1 MRKFV
6 FLLLLL
12 GVCGFVC
19 SGSALAQFD
28 TGAVL
33 GAVTD
38 ARGSSVGEAKIT
50 LEDVN
55 RGATL
60 SVMTKSDGS
69 FQFPSAPIGQYR
81 IRTER
86 AGFGVQ
92 TSQVFQLTLGAR
104 QRIDFQLNVEALQ
117 SVVEVH
123 ATVPIVQVDSSDR
136 GQTVD
141 AAQIKEL
148 PLNGRYYS
156 DLVLLSTG
164 VMRAPSSFGS
174 SSSFREG
181 SFNVNGLRST
191 TNNFLMDGLDNNY
204 FGTSNQG
211 FSNEVVQPPP
221 DAIAEFRLITNNQ
234 TAEYGRS
241 GGATVIASLRSG
253 TNQFHGNVWE
263 FIRNTSLNANGYFKA
278 AAGKARL
285 NRNQFGGTFGG
296 PIWRDKTFFFMDYE
310 GYRQVESTV
319 QSAVLPTAA
328 QRLGNFGAGVP
339 IRNPYTGVLYANGQI
354 PNADIIRFAST
365 VMAALPAN
373 TSAGNGA
380 NYTTLY
386 KISDKRNKGDIKI
399 DHYFTDKIRAFARW
413 DQSQFNVFDPGLITG
428 IAGGNGNGTQI
439 VPIKSLATGVTW
451 TLNDRTLLDFG
462 FGYSQ
467 SDAGKSPPLAGGPS
481 MLDMF
486 GITGLPTDKAYTGGI
501 SSETL
506 LGFTALGRQATSPQ
520 FQHPQ
525 LYDPKMNFTR
535 LVGAHTLKAG
545 IEYQWVGV
553 RTLDVNPILGRD
565 VYSGLFSA
573 PAVGTAIPGGGTV
586 TAAQI
591 TANQSFYSLADFLY
605 GARNQYQLVN
615 PGYVNHRQQ
624 AGFGYVQDDWK
635 LSKTLSLN
643 FGVRYELVTPFYEKD
658 NLLSNYDPTT
668 NSILLAK
675 PGSIYDR
682 ALVNMDTNNF
692 APRVGVAWSATPK
705 TVVHAGFGL
714 GYINT
719 NRTGTSYLAY
729 NGPRFV
735 LATITQSVPT
745 AASFRTTQQGYPA
758 DFTSSATFNP
768 RASTVQYIPKDSPSG
783 RVQSYYLSVQRQL
796 PGQWLVDA
804 AYVGNNANNLIIIND
819 INQARPNAQ
828 GENTNVELRRPN
840 QTFSSIAATLPYG
853 TSNYNGL
860 QLKVEKRTQGG
871 LYFLNSFTWSKT
883 IDVASQAFD
892 SSNGNGTSVQDINN
906 VRADRGISNYDRPF
920 NNITSVVYQLPFGRG
935 RKFLG
940 SVPRA
945 VDYVL
950 GGWDVNTI
958 VNMRSGEPVTLSYSA
973 SAQGQVV
980 PVLAVLG
987 RNSYRPNVTGSPVLP
1002 EGQRT
1007 PQKYLNAANVSAPLY
1022 YSPFG
1027 NSGRNTFRG
1036 YAFYQADL
1044 GISKNFPVTERVK
1057 VLFRSE
1063 AFNVLN
1069 HTNFAAPDG
1078 NISNTTFGVIT
1089 SAYPPRQLQ
1098 FALKVQF

>member
-1 MRKFV
+1 MRKFL
-6 FLLLLL
+6 FLFVL
-12 GVCGFVC
+12 GLFCPL
-19 SGSALAQFD
+19 SALSQFD
-28 TGAVL
+28 TGSIL
-33 GAVTD
+33 GTVTD
-38 ARGSSVGEAKIT
+38 ARGSLVSSARIS
-50 LEDVN
+50 LEDVT
-55 RGATL
+55 RGTTL
-60 SVMTKSDGS
+60 TTVTGTDGN
-69 FQFPSAPIGQYR
+69 FQFPSAPIGRYR
-81 IRTER
+81 IKTEH

-92 TSQVFQLTLGAR
+92 SSQVFQLTIGAR
-104 QRIDFQLNVEALQ
+104 QRIDFELHVEQVQ
-117 SVVEVH
+117 SVVEVQ

-136 GQTVD
+136 GQTID
-141 AAQIKEL
+141 ASQIKEL

-164 VMRAPSSFGS
+164 VIRSPSSFGS
-174 SSSFREG
+174 SSAFREG

-263 FIRNTSLNANGYFKA
+263 FIRNTELNANGYFKA

-285 NRNQFGGTFGG
+285 NRNQFGLTFGG
-296 PIWRDKTFFFMDYE
+296 PIWKNKTFFFADYE

-319 QSAVLPTAA
+319 QSAVLPTLA
-328 QRLGNFGAGVP
+328 QRLGTFGAGVP
-339 IRNPYTGVLYANGQI
+339 IKNPYTGVLYADGQV
-354 PNADIIRFAST
+354 PSGDIIKFAS
-365 VMAALPAN
+365 VVLAALPTPTA
-373 TSAGNGA
+373 AGNGA

-386 KISDKRNKGDIKI
+386 KISDNRNKGDFKL
-399 DHYFTDKIRAFARW
+399 DHYFTEKVRAFVRY
-413 DQSQFNVFDPGLITG
+413 DQSQFNVFDPGLIPG
-428 IAGGNGNGTQI
+428 LAGGNGNGTQI
-439 VPIKSLATGVTW
+439 VPIQSVAGGVTW
-451 TLNDRTLLDFG
+451 TVNDRTLVDAG

-481 MLDMF
+481 MLELF
-486 GITGLPTDKAYTGGI
+486 GIPGLPTDKVYTGGI

-520 FQHPQ
+520 FQHPK
-525 LYDPKMNFTR
+525 LFDPKMNVTR
-535 LVGAHTLKAG
+535 ILGAHTLKG
-545 IEYQWVGV
+545 GLEYQWLGV

-565 VYSGLFSA
+565 VYTGLFSA
-573 PAVGTAIPGGGTV
+573 PAVGTLLPNGTTV

-591 TANQSFYSLADFLY
+591 SANQIFYSLADFLY

-615 PGYVNHRQQ
+615 PGYVHHRQQ
-624 AGFGYVQDDWK
+624 AGFIYAQDDWK
-635 LSKTLSLN
+635 LSKTVTVN
-643 FGVRYELVTPFYEKD
+643 FGVRYELVTPFYERD
-658 NLLSNYDPTT
+658 NLLSNYDPAT

-675 PGSIYDR
+675 SGSIYDR
-682 ALVNMDTNNF
+682 SLVQMDTNNF
-692 APRVGVAWSATPK
+692 GPRVGVAWSATPK
-705 TVVHAGFGL
+705 TVVHAGFGM
-714 GYINT
+714 GYINS

-735 LATITQSVPT
+735 LATITQSAPT
-745 AASFRTTQQGYPA
+745 ASTFRTTQQGFPA

-783 RVQSYYLSVQRQL
+783 QVQSYYASVQRQF
-796 PGQWLVDA
+796 PGQWLVDVG
-804 AYVGNNANNLIIIND
+804 YVGNNAKNLILIND
-819 INQARPNAQ
+819 LNQARPNAN

-860 QLKVEKRTQGG
+860 QVKVEKRTTGG
-871 LYFLNSFTWSKT
+871 LYFLNSFTWSKA
-883 IDVASQAFD
+883 IDIAAQAFD
-892 SSNGNGTSVQDINN
+892 SNNGNGVSVQDINN
-906 VRADRGISNYDRPF
+906 VRGDRGISNYNRPF
-920 NNITSVVYQLPFGRG
+920 NNITSLVYPLPFGRG
-935 RKFLG
+935 RAYMAG
-940 SVPRA
+940 MPRV
-945 VDYVL
+945 VDTLL
-950 GGWDVNTI
+950 GGWDLNTI
-958 VNMRSGEPVTLSYSA
+958 VNMRSGEPVTLSYSPN
-973 SAQGQVV
+973 AQQQVV

-987 RNSYRPNVTGSPVLP
+987 RNNYRPNVTGSPVLP
-1002 EGQRT
+1002 EGTRT
-1007 PQKYLNAANVSAPLY
+1007 PQKYLNSANVSVPVY

-1036 YAFYQADL
+1036 YAFYTADL
-1044 GISKNFPVTERVK
+1044 GISKNFSVTERVK

-1063 AFNVLN
+1063 AFNLLN
-1069 HTNFAAPDG
+1069 HSNFTAPDG

-1089 SAYPPRQLQ
+1089 STYPPRQLQ